1 MTDCSKHIRADYATL
16 CGTPKY
22 DTYKLIAGCVFGV
35 VSIGMPLA
43 LSLYIRRNRKALL
56 DNAPHQTPSATA
68 LGLGFFYRV
77 YKEKKA
83 HWEVVELFGKLAVT
97 SLVGFIDPDTPLQ
110 LYVGIAFAGQHPLG
124 PPSLCR
130 RERSLASLAS
140 LAAAP
145 HVCSGQRTVRTQN
158 DVLSTPAT
166 CSFARRRPPL
176 GHRQS
181 RRAVQTLRREPLPH
195 HRTGD
200 DLHAWA
206 RVGVVH
212 ACLMGQGLLGASL
225 ARGTR
230 AAQAINWVDFVVAGC
245 HLHDAADGRD
255 HPRGG
260 PNGSRR
266 G

>member
-1 MTDCSKHIRADYATL
+1 MGCACSAHDRNRRSRATNDCRYPAISVNCVQILAECHTLCTDSAMTDCSKHIRADYATL

-43 LSLYIRRNRKALL
+43 LSLYIRRNKKALL

-145 HVCSGQRTVRTQN
+145 HVCSGQRTVRMQN
-158 DVLSTPAT
+158 DVLSTPRNLFV
-166 CSFARRRPPL
+166 C
-176 GHRQS
+176 
-181 RRAVQTLRREPLPH
+181 
-195 HRTGD
+195 
-200 DLHAWA
+200 
-206 RVGVVH
+206 
-212 ACLMGQGLLGASL
+212 
-225 ARGTR
+225 
-230 AAQAINWVDFVVAGC
+230 AAQASTGSSTVA
-245 HLHDAADGRD
+245 
-255 HPRGG
+255 PRRTNAS
-260 PNGSRR
+260 PRTASTSSHR
-266 G
+266 